1 MRKRILRDYV
11 LVVTAALLCGF
22 LIFYLVVS
30 NIMMEST
37 KNDLHY
43 TLKTLEALPRE
54 ELIARDDALSQTLED
69 ENSRIT
75 IIDADGEVL
84 LDSDVDGTME
94 NHLQREEVQMALRE
108 GEGYAIRY
116 STTLDMPMLY
126 VALYSPEQSCIYRIA
141 IPYNGL
147 EAYGVSLLP
156 AAVVSFVVAS
166 LIALLLAR
174 KSASSLTRPLQEI
187 GNEIRRSQDS
197 NVPLSFHTF
206 HYEELNEIADTIK
219 QMQEE
224 IQHYIKR
231 LKREKK
237 IRQEFFDN
245 ASHELKTPLTS
256 IRGYGELLKNGVVN
270 DPQQAQECI
279 DRILKET
286 THMTALITDILMIS
300 RLEGNDVVEEKVDI
314 PLRSS
319 VEEVRKSLDPM
330 ARENHAFLDVQ
341 AEDCCVHMSQKH
353 LEQLLSNLISNAI
366 KYNRENGTVDVF
378 LKSERQR
385 LVLSV
390 EDSGI
395 GISKEDQ
402 KHIFERFYRVD
413 KGRSRRVGGTGLGLA
428 IVKHIVRYYNGTIDV
443 FSRENIGTK
452 ITITL
457 PSVVVR
463 QDEER

>member
-1 MRKRILRDYV
+1 
-11 LVVTAALLCGF
+11 
-22 LIFYLVVS
+22 
-30 NIMMEST
+30 
-37 KNDLHY
+37 
-43 TLKTLEALPRE
+43 
-54 ELIARDDALSQTLED
+54 
-69 ENSRIT
+69 
-75 IIDADGEVL
+75 
-84 LDSDVDGTME
+84 
-94 NHLQREEVQMALRE
+94 MALRE

-156 AAVVSFVVAS
+156 AAIVSFVVAS

-330 ARENHAFLDVQ
+330 ARENHVFLDVQ

>member
-1 MRKRILRDYV
+1 
-11 LVVTAALLCGF
+11 
-22 LIFYLVVS
+22 
-30 NIMMEST
+30 
-37 KNDLHY
+37 
-43 TLKTLEALPRE
+43 
-54 ELIARDDALSQTLED
+54 
-69 ENSRIT
+69 
-75 IIDADGEVL
+75 
-84 LDSDVDGTME
+84 
-94 NHLQREEVQMALRE
+94 
-108 GEGYAIRY
+108 
-116 STTLDMPMLY
+116 
-126 VALYSPEQSCIYRIA
+126 
-141 IPYNGL
+141 
-147 EAYGVSLLP
+147 
-156 AAVVSFVVAS
+156 
-166 LIALLLAR
+166 
-174 KSASSLTRPLQEI
+174 
-187 GNEIRRSQDS
+187 
-197 NVPLSFHTF
+197 
-206 HYEELNEIADTIK
+206 
-219 QMQEE
+219 
-224 IQHYIKR
+224 
-231 LKREKK
+231 
-237 IRQEFFDN
+237 
-245 ASHELKTPLTS
+245 
-256 IRGYGELLKNGVVN
+256 
-270 DPQQAQECI
+270 
-279 DRILKET
+279 
-286 THMTALITDILMIS
+286 MTALITDILMIS

-330 ARENHAFLDVQ
+330 ARENHVFLDVQ

-395 GISKEDQ
+395 EISKEDQ

>member
-1 MRKRILRDYV
+1 
-11 LVVTAALLCGF
+11 
-22 LIFYLVVS
+22 
-30 NIMMEST
+30 
-37 KNDLHY
+37 
-43 TLKTLEALPRE
+43 
-54 ELIARDDALSQTLED
+54 
-69 ENSRIT
+69 
-75 IIDADGEVL
+75 
-84 LDSDVDGTME
+84 
-94 NHLQREEVQMALRE
+94 
-108 GEGYAIRY
+108 
-116 STTLDMPMLY
+116 
-126 VALYSPEQSCIYRIA
+126 
-141 IPYNGL
+141 
-147 EAYGVSLLP
+147 
-156 AAVVSFVVAS
+156 
-166 LIALLLAR
+166 
-174 KSASSLTRPLQEI
+174 
-187 GNEIRRSQDS
+187 
-197 NVPLSFHTF
+197 
-206 HYEELNEIADTIK
+206 
-219 QMQEE
+219 MQEE

-330 ARENHAFLDVQ
+330 ARENHVFLDVQ

>member
-1 MRKRILRDYV
+1 MGAP
-11 LVVTAALLCGF
+11 T
-22 LIFYLVVS
+22 S
-30 NIMMEST
+30 S
-37 KNDLHY
+37 
-43 TLKTLEALPRE
+43 
-54 ELIARDDALSQTLED
+54 
-69 ENSRIT
+69 
-75 IIDADGEVL
+75 
-84 LDSDVDGTME
+84 
-94 NHLQREEVQMALRE
+94 
-108 GEGYAIRY
+108 
-116 STTLDMPMLY
+116 
-126 VALYSPEQSCIYRIA
+126 
-141 IPYNGL
+141 
-147 EAYGVSLLP
+147 LP
-156 AAVVSFVVAS
+156 APDT
-166 LIALLLAR
+166 LPGLLLTLTAL
-174 KSASSLTRPLQEI
+174 AGEFPTSLVHRLP
-187 GNEIRRSQDS
+187 GSDS
-197 NVPLSFHTF
+197 YKEAAV
-206 HYEELNEIADTIK
+206 
-219 QMQEE
+219 
-224 IQHYIKR
+224 KR

-330 ARENHAFLDVQ
+330 ARENHVFLDVQ